1 MTPRELT
8 PTERIKD
15 QAAQWLVRRE
25 AARGD
30 ATLRAE
36 FEAWL
41 HADVHHRAAYLRL
54 EAAWRRA
61 DVLKRLRPF
70 DGPVNADL
78 LAPEAPD
85 APPRRRRLPS
95 WRALAAALALAATV
109 LVAWKALARP
119 DWQVYETDIGGM
131 SRVVLKDGSRI
142 NLNTDSEMRVK
153 LSADRRRVSLVRGE
167 AQFDVMRDM
176 QRPFDVQAGSATVRA
191 IGTSFS
197 VRLRDAS
204 RVEVLVT
211 AGQVVID
218 PADLESVE
226 VRDLPMPTLSAG
238 EAATVQS
245 TGVQIERV
253 QSDDVSRRLAWTAG
267 WIVFEGEELADAVE
281 EFNRYNR
288 RRIVI
293 ANPEIATLRVG
304 GRFQA
309 TDPDSFVAALEKSS
323 GVNAT
328 SADAEVLELR

>member
-1 MTPRELT
+1 MTR
-8 PTERIKD
+8 TERIKD
-15 QAAQWLVRRE
+15 QAAQWLVKRE
-25 AARGD
+25 AARTD
-30 ATLRAE
+30 ATLRGE
-36 FEAWL
+36 FETWL
-41 HADVHHRAAYLRL
+41 REDVRHRAAYIRL
-54 EAAWRRA
+54 EAAWRRT
-61 DVLKRLRPF
+61 DVLMKRMRPF
-70 DGPVNADL
+70 DGTVDADL
-78 LAPEAPD
+78 LAPDAPD
-85 APPRRRRLPS
+85 APPPPRKRMPS
-95 WRALAAALALAATV
+95 WRALAAALALAATA
-109 LVAWKALARP
+109 LVAWKVFARA
-119 DWQVYETDIGGM
+119 DWQTYETEVGGM
-131 SRVVLKDGSRI
+131 SRVMLKDGSRI

-167 AQFDVMRDM
+167 AQFDVARDTR
-176 QRPFDVQAGSATVRA
+176 RPFDVQAGSATVRA

-226 VRDLPMPTLSAG
+226 VRDVPMPTLSAG

-253 QSDDVSRRLAWTAG
+253 QSDDVLRRLAWTAG

>member
-1 MTPRELT
+1 MT

-25 AARGD
+25 AARTD

-36 FEAWL
+36 FETWL
-41 HADVHHRAAYLRL
+41 RADVHHRAAYLRL

-61 DVLKRLRPF
+61 DVLMKRMRPF
-70 DGPVNADL
+70 DGTVDADL
-78 LAPEAPD
+78 LAPDAPD
-85 APPRRRRLPS
+85 APPPPRRRMPS

-109 LVAWKALARP
+109 LVGWKVFARP

-153 LSADRRRVSLVRGE
+153 LSAARRQVSLVRGE
-167 AQFDVMRDM
+167 AQFDVARDA

-218 PADLESVE
+218 PADLENVE

-323 GVNAT
+323 GVNTT
-328 SADAEVLELR
+328 SADAEVIEIR

>member
-1 MTPRELT
+1 MT

-15 QAAQWLVRRE
+15 QAAQWLVKRE
-25 AARGD
+25 AARAD
-30 ATLRAE
+30 AKLRAE
-36 FEAWL
+36 FETWL
-41 HADVHHRAAYLRL
+41 RADVHHRAAYLRL

-61 DVLKRLRPF
+61 DLLKRLRPF

-85 APPRRRRLPS
+85 APPRRRLPS
-95 WRALAAALALAATV
+95 WGALAAALALAATA
-109 LVAWKALARP
+109 LVAWKVFARA
-119 DWQVYETDIGGM
+119 DWQTYETEVGGM

-153 LSADRRRVSLVRGE
+153 LSAARRQVSLVRGE
-167 AQFDVMRDM
+167 AQFDVVRDA

-211 AGQVVID
+211 AGQVVIED
-218 PADLESVE
+218 V
-226 VRDLPMPTLSAG
+226 PMPTPTLSAG

-323 GVNAT
+323 GVNTT
-328 SADAEVLELR
+328 SADAEVIEIR